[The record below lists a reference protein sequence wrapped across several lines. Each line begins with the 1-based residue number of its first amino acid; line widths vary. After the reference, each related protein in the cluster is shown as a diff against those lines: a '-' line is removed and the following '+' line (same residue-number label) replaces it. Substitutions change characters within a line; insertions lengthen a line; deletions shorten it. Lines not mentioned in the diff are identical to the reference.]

1 VPRLPTSSHGQGMTL
16 TAPGDRC
23 VARLIG
29 ESAPLEAWIRQ
40 AWSPRQIGAA
50 CCSRRLSHA
59 HLTREVAAMLWK
71 ADAGPAGV
79 TARGSGR
86 LAQRVLSA
94 ARRQW
99 SDPLSRGGLALLVNT
114 GLTGVLGFG
123 YWIIAARLFST
134 YAVGAAG
141 ALVSATTLFASIGQL
156 NLSNMLMRFLPKAG
170 GKSRRLVLSTYAYAA
185 ITSASLA
192 LMSLIAIRLFAAPN
206 SRLRLDTVESAALVL
221 AVAATAI
228 FTIEDSVLVGL
239 RRAVW
244 VPVENG
250 AFGVAK
256 ICILLA
262 LAPVGT
268 AFALYGA
275 WMIPLT
281 LTIPVISIV
290 IFGRFLPPAFKTR
303 RTARLGRKT
312 RSSIVRFTIGDAT
325 GNLFTQTW
333 TYLLP
338 VLIAASLGVSIN
350 ALFFTSFLF
359 SNTIDQVASNY
370 ASPLVVEGAHSPEEI
385 AALIGAALRHIFA
398 IILPTVAVLMIMSPW
413 LLRAFGAKYINA
425 APLMCL
431 LLTACIPKAVAT
443 IYYAYCR
450 IYHTTHRSAMVQAYV
465 CIATLSATML
475 LGRSFGLIGVGLAI
489 VSVQSSAGA
498 VSWLALRRGLRESQ
512 TRGNRRGRH
521 RRPRDRGARNS
532 IGIAATN
539 SEGHLTPLCSTGS
552 IVAGATMDAGKEV
565 FRTRLGE
572 ESAFG
577 RMDQSH
583 NDKFLP
589 TRRRP

>member
-1 VPRLPTSSHGQGMTL
+1 VLL
-16 TAPGDRC
+16 
-23 VARLIG
+23 
-29 ESAPLEAWIRQ
+29 
-40 AWSPRQIGAA
+40 
-50 CCSRRLSHA
+50 
-59 HLTREVAAMLWK
+59 K

-79 TARGSGR
+79 TTHGSGR
-86 LAQRVLSA
+86 LAQRVLST

-114 GLTGVLGFG
+114 GLTGVLGFV

-134 YAVGAAG
+134 YTVGATG
-141 ALVSATTLFASIGQL
+141 ALISATTLFASIGQL
-156 NLSNMLMRFLPKAG
+156 NLSNMLMRFLPNAG

-185 ITSASLA
+185 ITPASLA

-221 AVAATAI
+221 AAAATAI
-228 FTIEDSVLVGL
+228 FAIEDSVLVGL

-250 AFGVAK
+250 AFGIAK
-256 ICILLA
+256 IFVLFA
-262 LAPVGT
+262 VAPVGT
-268 AFALYGA
+268 AFALYSA

-303 RTARLGRKT
+303 RRARLGRAT
-312 RSSIVRFTIGDAT
+312 RSSIVRFTVGDAT
-325 GNLFTQTW
+325 GNLFTQIW

-338 VLIAASLGVSIN
+338 VLIAASLGASIN

-359 SNTIDQVASNY
+359 STAIDQVASSY

-398 IILPTVAVLMIMSPW
+398 IILPAVAVLIIMCPW
-413 LLRAFGAKYINA
+413 LLRAFGAKYVNA
-425 APLMCL
+425 VPLMCL

-443 IYYAYCR
+443 VYYAYCR
-450 IYHTTHRSAMVQAYV
+450 ICRTTHRSAMVQAYV

-475 LGRSFGLIGVGLAI
+475 LGRCMGLIGVGLAI
-489 VSVQSSAGA
+489 VSVQSSVGA
-498 VSWLALRRGLRESQ
+498 ISWLALRRGLRESQ
-512 TRGNRRGRH
+512 HRGDRRGRH
-521 RRPRDRGARNS
+521 RRPRNRGATSR
-532 IGIAATN
+532 IGISATKD
-539 SEGHLTPLCSTGS
+539 EGYLTPLCSTRS
-552 IVAGATMDAGKEV
+552 TAAGATMDAGKAV

-577 RMDQSH
+577 RIDQSH
-583 NDKFLP
+583 NDIFLP